1 MSQHERLLSLD
12 FFRGFTIASM
22 ILVNNPGSWKAIYSP
37 LKHAEWHGCTPTDLV
52 FPFFIFIMGVSLV
65 YSLEKVKQ
73 TPGNSRRG
81 IYLKILKRT
90 FLLIGIGLFLNAFP
104 DFNFQTVRIPGILQ
118 RIGLVFLFTAILYL
132 TLSKRWL
139 PYVTAG
145 ILLVYWGLM
154 TLVPVPDHGPA
165 NLDPATNL
173 GAWLDRL
180 LLEGH
185 LWAAS
190 KTWDPEGILSTL
202 PAIGSG
208 LIGAMAGTWMKS
220 DRPDLQKLTWNF
232 TMANLLIVAG
242 LAWDLT
248 FPINKP
254 LWTSSYVL
262 YSSGLALHGFTM
274 CYFLID
280 VKKWQTGTLP
290 MVVFGRNPIV
300 AFSSSVLVAKLMA
313 RIQIGELNMKTWVYE
328 NLFASW
334 LNPLNAS
341 LLAALVGVWL
351 FYVPI
356 WVMYKRGII
365 VKV

>member
-1 MSQHERLLSLD
+1 
-12 FFRGFTIASM
+12 
-22 ILVNNPGSWKAIYSP
+22 
-37 LKHAEWHGCTPTDLV
+37 
-52 FPFFIFIMGVSLV
+52 
-65 YSLEKVKQ
+65 
-73 TPGNSRRG
+73 
-81 IYLKILKRT
+81 
-90 FLLIGIGLFLNAFP
+90 
-104 DFNFQTVRIPGILQ
+104 
-118 RIGLVFLFTAILYL
+118 
-132 TLSKRWL
+132 
-139 PYVTAG
+139 
-145 ILLVYWGLM
+145 
-154 TLVPVPDHGPA
+154 
-165 NLDPATNL
+165 
-173 GAWLDRL
+173 
-180 LLEGH
+180 
-185 LWAAS
+185 
-190 KTWDPEGILSTL
+190 
-202 PAIGSG
+202 
-208 LIGAMAGTWMKS
+208 
-220 DRPDLQKLTWNF
+220 
-232 TMANLLIVAG
+232 MANLLIVAG

-262 YSSGLALHGFTM
+262 YSM